1 MLELLRNEGMDHVL
15 VIGGGIIPE
24 DDITALEARGVGKLF
39 GPGTPTTAPID
50 FVRDWFA
57 RREAAR

>member
-1 MLELLRNEGMDHVL
+1 MDHVL

-24 DDITALEARGVGKLF
+24 YDITALEARGVGKLF